1 MPVMI
6 PMSPR
11 IIIVLEMMRFL
22 QMVGCE
28 RNNSNGNVAVEHVI
42 RVVGTGC

>member
-1 MPVMI
+1 MPGMI

-11 IIIVLEMMRFL
+11 INVLEIMRSL